1 MDNDNYD
8 PLKDFREKYKK
19 IAQHWQEQQSQAR
32 IAYANSI
39 QQIAEA
45 SANLSKK
52 LEAPIQRWTVFS
64 QKLGQFAITIS
75 ESIKRLTDNTE
86 RYKMIMLEF
95 NFPPHYDMEFSDIS
109 EFPEFYDK
117 YGPERAKE
125 FIENKLLS
133 YFNQAMLEGY
143 LKQWK
148 TIEWLDNRSS
158 ILEEVIN
165 NHINGRY
172 YSSIALLLPQI
183 EGVIIERSNKS
194 GYITQAEVKRLAES
208 ILNESSQFSFDDA
221 VKSFYIK
228 LVHEKFDHGEAIN
241 SPLSRHAIL
250 HGGDTKFG
258 YEINSLRCILFF
270 DYLIDKLKVNG
281 SEGGEH
287 EQSNCHSQ
295 KPE

>member
-8 PLKDFREKYKK
+8 PLKEFREKYRKY
-19 IAQHWQEQQSQAR
+19 AQQWQEHQEQIR
-32 IAYANSI
+32 IALAKPLEQLEEVKNRMNKALALPL
-39 QQIAEA
+39 QQWKVA
-45 SANLSKK
+45 SDGIVKVVGS
-52 LEAPIQRWTVFS
+52 
-64 QKLGQFAITIS
+64 IS
-75 ESIKRLTDNTE
+75 EGLKRITDNTE
-86 RYKMIMLEF
+86 RYKLIMLEF

-109 EFPEFYDK
+109 EFPELYDK
-117 YGPERAKE
+117 YGPEKAKE

-133 YFNQAMLEGY
+133 YFNQAILEGY
-143 LKQWK
+143 LKHWK
-148 TIEWLDNRSS
+148 AIEWLDNRSA

-183 EGVIIERSNKS
+183 EGVIIEGSNES
-194 GYITQAEVKRLAES
+194 GYITQWEVKRLAEL
-208 ILNESSQFSFDDA
+208 ILNESSHFSFDDA

-228 LVHEKFDHGEAIN
+228 LVHEKFEHGQVIN

-270 DYLIDKLKVNG
+270 DYLIYKLEANETKEV
-281 SEGGEH
+281 EH
-287 EQSNCHSQ
+287 E
-295 KPE
+295 